1 MTRYLISAIL
11 HTITFTAIG
20 FLILD
25 KIQNPPKVEVVN
37 VIEFLPEPE
46 PINVEH
52 LNCMARNIYWEAR
65 NQPKIGMLAVAQV
78 VMNRTQDGRW
88 PNDPCQV
95 IYQRQGNTCQF
106 SWVCTRNRD
115 REPDDRD
122 SWGRAIEVAHLAL
135 YGHPDITEGAL
146 FFRAASTAPRKAIRI
161 NDHAFFR

>member
-1 MTRYLISAIL
+1 MTRSLISAIL
-11 HTITFTAIG
+11 HAITFTAIG

-25 KIQNPPKVEVVN
+25 KMQNPPKVEVVN

-78 VMNRTQDGRW
+78 VINRTQDGRW

-95 IYQRQGNTCQF
+95 IYQRRGDTCQF
-106 SWVCTRNRD
+106 SWVCTRNKD
-115 REPDDRD
+115 REPVDRE
-122 SWGRAIEVAHLAL
+122 SWSKALEVAHLAL
-135 YGHPDITEGAL
+135 YGFPDITEGAV
-146 FFRAASTAPRKAIRI
+146 FFRTTNTAPRRAIRI
-161 NDHAFFR
+161 NDHAFYR